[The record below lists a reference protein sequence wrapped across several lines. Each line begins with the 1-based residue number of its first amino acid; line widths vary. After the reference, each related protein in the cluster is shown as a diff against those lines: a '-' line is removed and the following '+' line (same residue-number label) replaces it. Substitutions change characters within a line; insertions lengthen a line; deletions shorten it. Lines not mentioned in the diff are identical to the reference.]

1 MNIDYDPFF
10 SEHRENPYP
19 TYAELRRSAPVYW
32 AERSKTWVVSRYDDV
47 MSVLKD
53 TTRFSSD
60 AMATV
65 LVGATPRRSYDGAP
79 GAPRPSVVTSDPPVH
94 TALRNLVNRGFTP
107 RQIAAWK
114 PEVEAIVD
122 DCIATMRAKK
132 SFDLVADLT
141 NPMPVIVIANV
152 LGVDPSRYTD
162 FRKWATTI
170 TMGMNGSKRHL
181 GFVGSGAAA
190 ASGEMSK
197 YLAEIIERKTS
208 DSGHDLISVLVRAK
222 EGDVLTAQEA
232 IIFANLLLFA
242 GSETTTNL
250 IGNAICALLQ
260 HPETL
265 SRVQANLE
273 LIAPT
278 IEETLRWDP
287 PVQYLFRRATED
299 VQIADT
305 IIPEGAIVTVLL
317 GSANRDEAACGSD
330 AAEFK
335 IDRKMVNPH
344 LAFGF
349 GTHFCLGAA
358 LARMEAT
365 AALQRVIPL
374 LGHARRTSDAVN
386 YIDSFQFRGPASLP
400 MEWS

>member
-10 SEHRENPYP
+10 SEHREDPYP

-32 AERSKTWVVSRYDDV
+32 AERSKTWVISRYDDV
-47 MSVLKD
+47 MNVLKD
-53 TTRFSSD
+53 TARFSSD

-65 LVGATPRRSYDGAP
+65 LTGSTPRRSYDGAP
-79 GAPRPSVVTSDPPVH
+79 GAPRPSLVTSDPPVH
-94 TALRNLVNRGFTP
+94 TGLRNVLNRGFTP
-107 RQIAAWK
+107 RQISAWK
-114 PEVEAIVD
+114 PEVENIVG
-122 DCIATMRAKK
+122 DCVATMRAKK
-132 SFDLVADLT
+132 TIDVVADLT

-152 LGVDPSRYTD
+152 LGVDPARYAD
-162 FRKWATTI
+162 FRKWATVI

-190 ASGEMSK
+190 ASAEMSK

-208 DSGHDLISVLVRAK
+208 DSGNDLISVLVRAK
-222 EGDVLTAQEA
+222 EGDVLTTQEA

-250 IGNAICALLQ
+250 IGNAICALLKQ
-260 HPETL
+260 PQTL
-265 SRVQANLE
+265 ARVQDNLE
-273 LIAPT
+273 LIAPA

-287 PVQYLFRRATED
+287 PVHYLFRRATQD
-299 VQIADT
+299 VEVAGT
-305 IIPEGAIVTVLL
+305 VIPNGAIVTVLL
-317 GSANRDEAACGSD
+317 GSANRDETACGSD

-335 IDRKMVNPH
+335 LDRKMSNAH

-349 GTHFCLGAA
+349 GAHFCLGAA

-365 AALQRVIPL
+365 TALQRIIPML
-374 LGHARRTSDAVN
+374 ADARRTTDRVE
-386 YIDSFQFRGPASLP
+386 YIDSFQFRGPAALP
-400 MEWS
+400 MEWT